1 MRCYFSGIEQQQNWL
16 VIQVE
21 FPHWNLKRG
30 VAAAAAAALKAL

>member
-21 FPHWNLKRG
+21 FRG
-30 VAAAAAAALKAL
+30 VAAAAAALKAL